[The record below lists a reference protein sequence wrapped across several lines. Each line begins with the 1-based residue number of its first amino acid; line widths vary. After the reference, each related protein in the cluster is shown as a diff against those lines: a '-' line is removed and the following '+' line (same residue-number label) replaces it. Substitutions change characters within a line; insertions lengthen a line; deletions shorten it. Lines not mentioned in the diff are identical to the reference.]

1 MLDDVRWIQ
10 ASIEIYWGL
19 LWPTLHPKQSKA
31 SCESLCP
38 PDAVEHWTNGTGSGC
53 CGKSRWAP
61 AGAWAVTLLGG
72 RFGES
77 HPADTR
83 KLFRIWKIEKTLRN
97 LRNLRNPEVRT
108 GSNQCALCPWCI
120 CQTHSLHEVVVSST
134 RLTQISWF
142 RMFGRIPIHN
152 MSPWLQVRIGCA
164 FADGWISLASCKQN
178 DNMPSR
184 SLLNLNQ
191 AFDVTGMH
199 KSWSCFP
206 SYNRSFFVPDV
217 LLGASLKFLCSV
229 WSSCIAPYSSSCF
242 MCKSEVWLRERRR
255 EIWRCKRVQC
265 RNIGVASIGHDLLRH
280 WELFPCLPRWTSHT
294 PFIIHYIWQVCVVC
308 WVWTMMR
315 RVSQVRLQELLS
327 GLWHVKIK
335 IQIPWCYLN
344 PCVVR
349 VPCHPAH
356 CATLQDPRDLVE
368 RVWLPVYKFE
378 AVWKHVCLSMPPQFQ
393 LCQVN
398 TANTM

>member
-1 MLDDVRWIQ
+1 MLDEYRHL
-10 ASIEIYWGL
+10 SIEAYYGL
-19 LWPTLHPKQSKA
+19 LYTQSNPKLVVSRCAHPMLLNIEPMEQVA
-31 SCESLCP
+31 V
-38 PDAVEHWTNGTGSGC
+38 AVESRDGLQLGPEQWHSWVAALVSPILRTPESCSGYEKRHWEIWETL
-53 CGKSRWAP
+53 KFAP
-61 AGAWAVTLLGG
+61 DPWISL
-72 RFGES
+72 
-77 HPADTR
+77 
-83 KLFRIWKIEKTLRN
+83 
-97 LRNLRNPEVRT
+97 
-108 GSNQCALCPWCI
+108 CALCPWCF

-134 RLTQISWF
+134 WLTQISWF

-152 MSPWLQVRIGCA
+152 MSPWHHLRSYRCGLDVPLQTGGSVLP
-164 FADGWISLASCKQN
+164 LASRMTTCPA
-178 DNMPSR
+178 D
-184 SLLNLNQ
+184 Q

-217 LLGASLKFLCSV
+217 LLEASLKFLCSV
-229 WSSCIAPYSSSCF
+229 WSNCIAPYSSSCF
-242 MCKSEVWLRERRR
+242 ICKSEVWLRERRR

-294 PFIIHYIWQVCVVC
+294 SFIIHYIWQVCVVC

-335 IQIPWCYLN
+335 IQTPWCYLN

-378 AVWKHVCLSMPPQFQ
+378 AVWGHVCLSMPPQFQ

>member
-1 MLDDVRWIQ
+1 MNTG
-10 ASIEIYWGL
+10 IYWGL

-83 KLFRIWKIEKTLRN
+83 KLFRIWKDIKKDIEKFEKPWSSHSSHRI
-97 LRNLRNPEVRT
+97 RESVCVHCVH
-108 GSNQCALCPWCI
+108 GCPWCI
-120 CQTHSLHEVVVSST
+120 CQTHSLHEVVVSRT

-152 MSPWLQVRIGCA
+152 MSTWHHLRSYRCGLDVPLQTGGSVLP
-164 FADGWISLASCKQN
+164 LASRMTTCPA
-178 DNMPSR
+178 D
-184 SLLNLNQ
+184 Q

-242 MCKSEVWLRERRR
+242 ICKSEVWLRERRR

-265 RNIGVASIGHDLLRH
+265 RNI
-280 WELFPCLPRWTSHT
+280 
-294 PFIIHYIWQVCVVC
+294 
-308 WVWTMMR
+308 
-315 RVSQVRLQELLS
+315 
-327 GLWHVKIK
+327 
-335 IQIPWCYLN
+335 
-344 PCVVR
+344 
-349 VPCHPAH
+349 
-356 CATLQDPRDLVE
+356 
-368 RVWLPVYKFE
+368 
-378 AVWKHVCLSMPPQFQ
+378 
-393 LCQVN
+393 
-398 TANTM
+398 